1 MKIFFRL
8 FILSLLLCSCNKP
21 QTYPL
26 TIVTENGDVTYQ
38 VELATTD
45 EQLRTGLMNR
55 THLDSNSGM
64 IFDFSHKIN
73 QPTVMWMKNTLIP
86 LDMLFVTREGIIYW
100 IQENAQP
107 HSEEFITPPFPAT
120 AVIEI
125 NGGDVAKHQI
135 KVGQIVKHSLFPP
148 LRLKN
153 NKDSSE
159 KESSIEKTHP

>member
-8 FILSLLLCSCNKP
+8 FVLSLLVCSCNKP
-21 QTYPL
+21 QTYPM
-26 TIVTENGDVTYQ
+26 TIVTENGDVMYQ

-55 THLDSNSGM
+55 THLDSDSGM
-64 IFDFSHKIN
+64 IFDFSDKPDL
-73 QPTVMWMKNTLIP
+73 PTIMWMKNTLIP

-135 KVGQIVKHSLFPP
+135 KVGQIVKYPLFPP
-148 LRLKN
+148 LKLRN
-153 NKDSSE
+153 SENFSE
-159 KESSIEKTHP
+159 K